1 MRPRLP
7 LKRRCV
13 PGLVLAAV
21 LLSPPAWAAP
31 EPAAAPARP
40 AAGAAPPAAPPT
52 APANAATARPRLG
65 LVLSGGG
72 ARGLAH
78 VGVLKVLERE
88 RIPVDLIAGTS
99 MGAIVGGL
107 YATGL
112 TAAEIEDEV
121 KRLDW
126 IGAFALRVN
135 RQDLA
140 QRRKEQDFEVS
151 PLLEFGIRSDGRIA
165 PL

>member
-88 RIPVDLIAGTS
+88 RIPVDVIAGTS

-107 YATGL
+107 YASGL
-112 TAAEIEDEV
+112 SAAEIERELL
-121 KRLDW
+121 KLDW
-126 IGAFALRVN
+126 NNVFATRVD
-135 RQDLA
+135 RRELS
-140 QRRKEQDFEVS
+140 QR
-151 PLLEFGIRSDGRIA
+151 
-165 PL
+165 